1 MHINHLYKVKNQVV
15 LEENQNLV
23 FINQNYKTKRK
34 VLYKQ
39 EKEYLFLYKK
49 KISFSNVLL
58 FRYSSITYNSHRIH
72 YDVEYTRREEG
83 YKDLLVHGPLL
94 ATVALDEFR
103 QNINYKLTDFEFR
116 MFKPVLVNEKVNL
129 KIFKNRKQKKYLR

>member
-1 MHINHLYKVKNQVV
+1 M
-15 LEENQNLV
+15 
-23 FINQNYKTKRK
+23 
-34 VLYKQ
+34 
-39 EKEYLFLYKK
+39 FLYKK
-49 KISFSNVLL
+49 KISFSNILL

-103 QNINYKLTDFEFR
+103 KNINYKLTDFEFR
-116 MFKPVLVNEKVNL
+116 MFKPVLVNEEIHL
-129 KIFKNRKQKKYLR
+129 KIFKNIQNKKEFKIIFTCFKKRS